1 MEQNDLKEGFL
12 MAFDGLFTKAMTR
25 ELQGLVSGRISKVHQ
40 PNQLELLLQIRA
52 QGKNHK
58 LLISIHPSYS
68 RIHLTAM
75 ANVNPSEPPMF
86 CMLLRKHI
94 EGGVITDVIQ
104 HEMDRLVILKI
115 RGKNE
120 IGDDIEREL
129 HVEIMGRHSNI
140 ILVDSERNMILDSL
154 KHLPPSVNSFR
165 TVLPGQPYVFPPSQ
179 EKKDPFSAPG
189 ELAGLTEKELVSTFS
204 GFSPLNARELH
215 HRMAQGENSQEIAEQ
230 FLADFSKEQP
240 TGHYIELDGKSSFS
254 ATPLTHIGEAEMIF
268 PTLGELLD
276 RMYYAKAERD
286 RVKQQAGDLERW
298 LQNEIAKLKLKLKK
312 LKKEQD
318 QAEKRDQLQLNGELI
333 MANIHRITKGTKE
346 IEVDNYYN
354 DEKVTIALDPRK
366 TPIENSQK
374 YYSRYQKAK
383 TALVKTQEQIEKTE
397 EDIAYFETLMQQVQQ
412 AGLSDIEEIREE
424 LAEQGFMKAQ
434 KSKKKKKPTKPS
446 VEPYVSST
454 GVPISVGKN
463 NKQNDYVTF
472 KVASK
477 SDTWLHTKD
486 IPGSHV
492 IIHSNDP
499 DETTIMEAA
508 TIAAYFSKARESS
521 SVPVDYTEVRQVK
534 KPNGAKPGFVIYFEQ
549 KTVFVTPDEDL
560 VIKLKK

>member
-1 MEQNDLKEGFL
+1 
-12 MAFDGLFTKAMTR
+12 MAFDGLFTKSMTS
-25 ELQGLVSGRISKVHQ
+25 ELQQLVTGRISKVHQ
-40 PNQLELLLQIRA
+40 PNQLELLLHIRA

-68 RIHLTAM
+68 RIHLTAE

-94 EGGVITDVIQ
+94 EGGVITEIAQ
-104 HEMDRLVILKI
+104 YGMDRLIMLKI
-115 RGKNE
+115 KAKNE

-129 HVEIMGRHSNI
+129 HVEMMGRHSNV
-140 ILVDSERNMILDSL
+140 ILIDAERTMILDSL
-154 KHLPPSVNSFR
+154 KHLPPSVNSYR
-165 TVLPGQPYVFPPSQ
+165 TILPGQPYIFPPAQ
-179 EKKDPFSAPG
+179 EKQDPYESIE
-189 ELAGLTEKELVSTFS
+189 ELAQTEPSEIVSQFS
-204 GFSPLNARELH
+204 GFSPLNARELAY
-215 HRMAQGENSQEIAEQ
+215 RLATAENKLETTKM
-230 FLADFSKEQP
+230 FLADFSSAQP
-240 TGHYIELDGKSSFS
+240 TGYYVEHEGKSFFS
-254 ATPLTHIGEAEMIF
+254 ASQLTYIAENGLPF
-268 PTLGELLD
+268 LTLGELLD

-318 QAEKRDQLQLNGELI
+318 QAEKRDVLQLNGELI
-333 MANIHRITKGTKE
+333 MANLHRIKKGMKE

-366 TPIENSQK
+366 TPIDNSQR

-383 TALVKTQEQIEKTE
+383 IAVVKTQEQINKTI
-397 EDIAYFETLMQQVQQ
+397 EDIEYFETLMSQVQQ
-412 AGLSDIEEIREE
+412 AGISDIEEIREE

-434 KSKKKKKPTKPS
+434 KSKKKKKPTKPT
-446 VEPYVSST
+446 VEAYVSSAGT
-454 GVPISVGKN
+454 AISVGKN

-472 KVASK
+472 KVATK

-492 IIHSNDP
+492 IIHDNDP
-499 DETTIMEAA
+499 DEETILEAA
-508 TIAAYFSKARESS
+508 TIAAYFSKARGSS
-521 SVPVDYTEVRQVK
+521 SVPVDYTEARHVK
-534 KPNGAKPGFVIYFEQ
+534 KPNGSKPGFVTYFEQ
-549 KTVFVTPDEDL
+549 KTVFVTPDEEL

>member
-1 MEQNDLKEGFL
+1 
-12 MAFDGLFTKAMTR
+12 MAFDGLFTKSMTS
-25 ELQGLVSGRISKVHQ
+25 ELQQLVTGRISKVHQ
-40 PNQLELLLQIRA
+40 PNQLELLLHIRA

-68 RIHLTAM
+68 RIHLTAA

-94 EGGVITDVIQ
+94 EGGVITEISQ
-104 HEMDRLVILKI
+104 YGMDRLIMLKI
-115 RGKNE
+115 KAKNE

-129 HVEIMGRHSNI
+129 HVEMMGRHSNV
-140 ILVDSERNMILDSL
+140 ILIDAERTMILDSL

-165 TVLPGQPYVFPPSQ
+165 TILPGQPYVFPPSQ
-179 EKKDPFSAPG
+179 EKKDPFSAID
-189 ELAGLTEKELVSTFS
+189 ELTDTDPKEIVGQFS
-204 GFSPLNARELH
+204 GFSPLNARELAF
-215 HRMAQGENSQEIAEQ
+215 RLETSDNKSETANA
-230 FLADFSKEQP
+230 FLSDFLKTQP
-240 TGHYIELDGKSSFS
+240 TGHYVEHEGKSFFS
-254 ATPLTHIGEAEMIF
+254 ATPLTHIGESGMKF
-268 PTLGELLD
+268 PSLGELLD

-298 LQNEIAKLKLKLKK
+298 LQNEISKLKLKLKK

-318 QAEKRDQLQLNGELI
+318 QAEKRDLLQLNGELI
-333 MANIHRITKGTKE
+333 MANLHRITKGMKE

-354 DEKVTIALDPRK
+354 DEKVTITLDPRK
-366 TPIENSQK
+366 TPIDNSQR

-383 TALVKTQEQIEKTE
+383 TAVVKTQEQIDKTT
-397 EDIAYFETLMQQVQQ
+397 EDIEYFETLMSQVQQ
-412 AGLSDIEEIREE
+412 AGISDIEEIREE

-454 GVPISVGKN
+454 GTPISVGKN

-492 IIHSNDP
+492 IIHDSNP
-499 DETTIMEAA
+499 DETTILEAA

-534 KPNGAKPGFVIYFEQ
+534 KPNGSKPGFVIYFEQ
-549 KTVFVTPDEDL
+549 KTVFVTPDEEL

>member
-1 MEQNDLKEGFL
+1 

-25 ELQGLVSGRISKVHQ
+25 ELQSLVSGRISKVHQ
-40 PNQLELLLQIRA
+40 PNQLELLLHIRA
-52 QGKNHK
+52 QGHNHK

-94 EGGVITDVIQ
+94 EGGVITEVTQ
-104 HEMDRLVILKI
+104 HEMDRLIVLKI
-115 RGKNE
+115 RSKNE

-129 HVEIMGRHSNI
+129 HVEIMGRHSNV
-140 ILVDSERNMILDSL
+140 ILVDSERMMILDSL
-154 KHLPPSVNSFR
+154 KHLPPSVNSYR

-179 EKKDPFSAPG
+179 EKKDPFHSIEEAM
-189 ELAGLTEKELVSTFS
+189 ELEEREIVGTFA

-215 HRMAQGENSQEIAEQ
+215 FRIKEAADKNAAAQQ
-230 FLADFSKEQP
+230 FLNDFLSANP
-240 TGHYIELDGKSSFS
+240 AGHYIEQDGKSYFS
-254 ATPLTHIGEAEMIF
+254 ATQLSHISNEEMIF
-268 PTLGELLD
+268 PSLGELLD
-276 RMYYAKAERD
+276 RMYFAKAERD

-318 QAEKRDQLQLNGELI
+318 QAEKRDLLQLNGELI
-333 MANIHRITKGTKE
+333 MANLHRITKGMKE
-346 IEVDNYYN
+346 IEVDNYYT

-366 TPIENSQK
+366 TPIENSQR

-383 TALVKTQEQIEKTE
+383 TALVKTQEQIEKTI
-397 EDIAYFETLMQQVQQ
+397 EDIDYFETLMQQVQQ
-412 AGLSDIEEIREE
+412 AGISDIEEIREE

-446 VEPYVSST
+446 VESYISST
-454 GVPISVGKN
+454 GTPISVGKN

-472 KVASK
+472 KVAAK

-492 IIHSNDP
+492 IIHDNDP
-499 DETTIMEAA
+499 DETTLLEAA
-508 TIAAYFSKARESS
+508 AIAAYFSKARESS
-521 SVPVDYTEVRQVK
+521 SVPVDYTEARQVK

-549 KTVFVTPDEDL
+549 KTLFVTPDEDL
-560 VIKLKK
+560 VIKLRK

>member
-1 MEQNDLKEGFL
+1 

-25 ELQGLVSGRISKVHQ
+25 ELQQLVSGRISKVHQ
-40 PNQLELLLQIRA
+40 PNQLELLLHIRA

-68 RIHLTAM
+68 RMHLTNM
-75 ANVNPSEPPMF
+75 ANTNPSEPPMF

-94 EGGVITDVIQ
+94 EGGVISSISQ
-104 HEMDRLVILKI
+104 HELDRLIILKI
-115 RGKNE
+115 KSKNE

-129 HVEIMGRHSNI
+129 HVELMGRHSNVV
-140 ILVDSERNMILDSL
+140 LVDAERMMILDSL

-179 EKKDPFSAPG
+179 NKKDPFTSYE
-189 ELAGLTEKELVSTFS
+189 ELAEVSEQELVSTFA
-204 GFSPLNARELH
+204 GFSPLNAREFT
-215 HRMAQGENSQEIAEQ
+215 HRIEQSSNKAETAQH
-230 FLADFSKEQP
+230 FLSEFLKEQP
-240 TGHYIELDGKSSFS
+240 IGYYVESEGKSYFS
-254 ATPLTHIGEAEMIF
+254 AAPLTHITGNSLEF
-268 PTLGELLD
+268 PTLGDLLD

-312 LKKEQD
+312 LRKEQD
-318 QAEKRDQLQLNGELI
+318 QAEKRDLLQLNGELI
-333 MANIHRITKGTKE
+333 MANLHRMTKGLKE
-346 IEVDNYYN
+346 IEVENYYN
-354 DEKVTIALDPRK
+354 GDSVLIALDPRK

-397 EDIAYFETLMQQVQQ
+397 DDINYFETLMQQVQQ
-412 AGLSDIEEIREE
+412 AGIADIEEIREE

-434 KSKKKKKPTKPS
+434 KSKKKKKPVKPS

-454 GVPISVGKN
+454 GVQISVGKN

-492 IIHSNDP
+492 VIHSNDP
-499 DETTIMEAA
+499 DETTILEAA
-508 TIAAYFSKARESS
+508 TIAAYFSKARGSS

-534 KPNGAKPGFVIYFEQ
+534 KPSGAKPGFVIYFEQ

>member
-1 MEQNDLKEGFL
+1 
-12 MAFDGLFTKAMTR
+12 MAFDGLFTKAMTT
-25 ELQGLVSGRISKVHQ
+25 ELQQLVSGRISKVHQ
-40 PNQLELLLQIRA
+40 PNQLELLLQIRS
-52 QGKNHK
+52 QRQNHK

-68 RIHLTAM
+68 RIHMTGM

-94 EGGVITDVIQ
+94 EGGVITEVVQ
-104 HEMDRLVILKI
+104 HEMDRLIILKI
-115 RGKNE
+115 KAKNE

-129 HVEIMGRHSNI
+129 HVEMMGRHSNV
-140 ILVDSERNMILDSL
+140 ILVDAERMMILDSL
-154 KHLPPSVNSFR
+154 KHLPPSVNTFR
-165 TVLPGQPYVFPPSQ
+165 TILPGQPYVFPPSQ
-179 EKKDPFSAPG
+179 EKKDPFGAAAQ
-189 ELAGLTEKELVSTFS
+189 LAALDEKEIVSQYA

-215 HRMAQGENSQEIAEQ
+215 YRMAQADDKQKAAEA
-230 FLADFSKEQP
+230 FLAAFSAADPRGYYVE
-240 TGHYIELDGKSSFS
+240 HEGKSYFS
-254 ATPLTHIGEAEMIF
+254 ASSLTHINGNELGF
-268 PTLGELLD
+268 DNLGELLD
-276 RMYYAKAERD
+276 RMYFAKAERD

-318 QAEKRDQLQLNGELI
+318 QAEKRDLLQLNGELI
-333 MANIHRITKGTKE
+333 MANLHRITKGMKE
-346 IEVDNYYN
+346 IEVDNYYT
-354 DEKVTIALDPRK
+354 DEKVMVTLDPRK

-383 TALVKTQEQIEKTE
+383 TALVKTQEQIEKTVD
-397 EDIAYFETLMQQVQQ
+397 DINYFETLMQQVQQ
-412 AGLSDIEEIREE
+412 AGISDIEEIREE

-492 IIHSNDP
+492 IIHSSDP
-499 DETTIMEAA
+499 DETTILEAA
-508 TIAAYFSKARESS
+508 AIAAYFSKARESS